1 MKVVEN
7 EEQILFFLNKIKDKP
22 LEEDETFFFKS
33 ELTEVIFKPRSRRKR
48 NAFCKQMDMDIFD
61 EILKDLELPFR
72 ITKIGES
79 PNTYIVEKKEE

>member
-1 MKVVEN
+1 MKVIEN
-7 EEQILFFLNKIKDKP
+7 EEQILFFLNKIKGIP

-33 ELTEVIFKPRSRRKR
+33 ELTEVIFKPKSKRKR
-48 NAFCKQMDMDIFD
+48 NAFCKQMDMDLFD

-72 ITKIGES
+72 ITQIKES